1 MNILIYNELNTKN
14 ITGFS
19 KLSQYLANDD
29 FRSADVKK
37 IGDNLYRARLN
48 RSDRILFAIYC
59 YQGKHYALILE
70 YIKNHA
76 YEQSRFLH
84 RDVVIDEDKIPT
96 LEQLPATI
104 DANLPY
110 INPQNSHFSWLG
122 KFISFDPHQQSIYAQ
137 PSPLIIIGSAGS
149 GKTALLLEKMKLA
162 KGDVLYVSLSPYL
175 VKNARDLYYAQH
187 YENEHQNVSFLS
199 FAEFLESIHIP
210 AGQAITFALFQQWFT
225 RQPRRDSLKDAHK
238 LFEEF
243 RGVLTGSTVEKPYL
257 SQEDYLGL
265 GIKQSIFNADERPL
279 VYEFFSRYRA
289 FLHDNRYYDSN
300 MVSHDY
306 LSKID
311 VLYDCIVIDEVQD
324 FTNIQ
329 LFLILKSLHH
339 SANFLLCGD
348 SNQIVHPNFFSWS
361 KLKSLFYQHEELQ
374 GQQEI
379 VRILHTN
386 YRNSPQ
392 VTELA
397 NRILRLKNA
406 RFGSVDRESH
416 YLIESNGHVQ
426 GDVVLLQDKMNILQE
441 LNNKTRASTQFAVV
455 VMHNEQKAEASR
467 HFSTPLVFSIQEAKG
482 LEYENLILYNFVS
495 AEDKRFRD
503 ISEGVSH
510 EDLQQELKYGRVKDK
525 SDKSLEVYKFYINAL
540 YVALTRAICNVYW
553 IEENNQH
560 RLLQLLGL
568 DSAQDSLS
576 LAAQK
581 SSLQDWQREAHK
593 LELQGK
599 QEQADRIRQ
608 EILQQQTPDWPVYT
622 GEVLSQLAHQAL
634 EAKDK
639 KAKLMLFEYAMVYN
653 DQEYLYKLIRSDFKP
668 AIHPENGLKLLLQK
682 YYLPYQSKSLTTL
695 RGQVVKYGV
704 DFRNSFN
711 QTPLMVAAWLGNA
724 ELMHELLTN
733 TANTDKVNNNGCNAF
748 QIALEQASHSSKYAK
763 TTLAT
768 LYEQL
773 EPDSL
778 SVQIDGRLVKLD
790 NHLMEFFIFN
800 LLIALF
806 YRELPKTLLHGGFNA
821 NSILDAIEHFP
832 ISILPERRKQR
843 AYVSSILSKNE
854 MKGGDRYNRKLFYRV
869 KTGYYLFNPNL
880 SIKAEGEWRPIYQLL
895 GLDKLRYNRDRAIG
909 HSVWFEEYAENIWQ
923 GIKERLTAAT
933 IQSPQSE

>member
-1 MNILIYNELNTKN
+1 
-14 ITGFS
+14 
-19 KLSQYLANDD
+19 
-29 FRSADVKK
+29 
-37 IGDNLYRARLN
+37 
-48 RSDRILFAIYC
+48 
-59 YQGKHYALILE
+59 
-70 YIKNHA
+70 
-76 YEQSRFLH
+76 
-84 RDVVIDEDKIPT
+84 
-96 LEQLPATI
+96 
-104 DANLPY
+104 
-110 INPQNSHFSWLG
+110 
-122 KFISFDPHQQSIYAQ
+122 
-137 PSPLIIIGSAGS
+137 
-149 GKTALLLEKMKLA
+149 
-162 KGDVLYVSLSPYL
+162 
-175 VKNARDLYYAQH
+175 
-187 YENEHQNVSFLS
+187 
-199 FAEFLESIHIP
+199 
-210 AGQAITFALFQQWFT
+210 
-225 RQPRRDSLKDAHK
+225 
-238 LFEEF
+238 
-243 RGVLTGSTVEKPYL
+243 
-257 SQEDYLGL
+257 
-265 GIKQSIFNADERPL
+265 
-279 VYEFFSRYRA
+279 
-289 FLHDNRYYDSN
+289 

-608 EILQQQTPDWPVYT
+608 EILQQQTPDWMSCTPVPSSFSSDGKL
-622 GEVLSQLAHQAL
+622 GE
-634 EAKDK
+634 
-639 KAKLMLFEYAMVYN
+639 Y
-653 DQEYLYKLIRSDFKP
+653 
-668 AIHPENGLKLLLQK
+668 
-682 YYLPYQSKSLTTL
+682 
-695 RGQVVKYGV
+695 
-704 DFRNSFN
+704 
-711 QTPLMVAAWLGNA
+711 
-724 ELMHELLTN
+724 
-733 TANTDKVNNNGCNAF
+733 
-748 QIALEQASHSSKYAK
+748 
-763 TTLAT
+763 
-768 LYEQL
+768 
-773 EPDSL
+773 
-778 SVQIDGRLVKLD
+778 
-790 NHLMEFFIFN
+790 
-800 LLIALF
+800 
-806 YRELPKTLLHGGFNA
+806 
-821 NSILDAIEHFP
+821 
-832 ISILPERRKQR
+832 ISIDNGPIAVNAL
-843 AYVSSILSKNE
+843 ADALG
-854 MKGGDRYNRKLFYRV
+854 MAHTKGS
-869 KTGYYLFNPNL
+869 T
-880 SIKAEGEWRPIYQLL
+880 
-895 GLDKLRYNRDRAIG
+895 
-909 HSVWFEEYAENIWQ
+909 
-923 GIKERLTAAT
+923 
-933 IQSPQSE
+933 